1 MDVTANSKL
10 YTLPTA
16 VKKPCCYNAITD
28 FTHLRENLMKT
39 KMFFNN
45 II

>member
-10 YTLPTA
+10 YTLPAA

-39 KMFFNN
+39 EVFSYNV
-45 II
+45 I